1 MSGRWTKDEA
11 RREISAALL
20 GEHPRAFFDAI
31 DESHPCAPWLPQ
43 LLALRGVPQ
52 NPKYHPEGDAFEHTM
67 LVIEEAAKVKDRASD
82 PLAFMLAAL
91 THDLGKKVST
101 CLNDKGNWTAIGH
114 ENTGVPLI
122 SRMLRPLGYAH
133 ETVEYCISMCRLHM
147 RVHTCFY
154 GKAKAKSTNKIFVL
168 SVCPQELALLAV
180 CDARGKAGTN
190 TGDEE
195 EAYLRD
201 RLEAF
206 YTRPASPQNEK
217 KREEA

>member
-1 MSGRWTKDEA
+1 MSGTWTKDEA

-31 DESHPCAPWLPQ
+31 DESHPCAPWLLQ
-43 LLALRGVPQ
+43 L
-52 NPKYHPEGDAFEHTM
+52 
-67 LVIEEAAKVKDRASD
+67 
-82 PLAFMLAAL
+82 
-91 THDLGKKVST
+91 
-101 CLNDKGNWTAIGH
+101 
-114 ENTGVPLI
+114 
-122 SRMLRPLGYAH
+122 
-133 ETVEYCISMCRLHM
+133 
-147 RVHTCFY
+147 
-154 GKAKAKSTNKIFVL
+154 
-168 SVCPQELALLAV
+168 LALLAV